1 MDADRESQ
9 KVQKSLKGQRK
20 NQVLVNDIHH
30 ARVRVRVRVRV
41 QNQKSKSCFLKNQI
55 QKKMPKTASSCSSAC
70 QSLLRLAPA
79 ELLSAP

>member
-1 MDADRESQ
+1 MDDDREKSQ

-30 ARVRVRVRVRV
+30 ARVRVRVRV